1 MEDSGA
7 RRTSGTRARA
17 ASFVLVLMAVPLLSS
32 CGGDGVD
39 LPSATGSL
47 TATGL
52 PSVTGSLPDR
62 TRSPSREESQPATT
76 ESSRTSDPTTTQPT
90 ESTEPESST
99 PTSEPPTSEPPT
111 SAPSSDTT
119 PATTTPSEATSATA
133 STSPKD
139 KGKDKAKGKDAED
152 DGVPPWVWW
161 LLAAA
166 GLAAAALAAFLVP
179 RARRR
184 KAWTARMADAE
195 AEATWFARELL
206 PQLQQAA
213 SPDEVAGGWQV
224 ASGRVVAAEDELTG
238 LATTAPDEAGSA
250 RANELR
256 DAVRTARGGVED
268 LLVSRD
274 PATFRRELAAIATG
288 LADALSPPAPQP

>member
-1 MEDSGA
+1 MADSGA
-7 RRTSGTRARA
+7 ERTSTTRARA
-17 ASFVLVLMAVPLLSS
+17 VPIVLVLMALPLLSS

-52 PSVTGSLPDR
+52 PSITGSLPDR
-62 TRSPSREESQPATT
+62 TRSPSRESQTPTT
-76 ESSRTSDPTTTQPT
+76 ETSRTSDPTTTEPT
-90 ESTEPESST
+90 ETTEPETSTPT
-99 PTSEPPTSEPPT
+99 PTSEPPTST
-111 SAPSSDTT
+111 TASDS
-119 PATTTPSEATSATA
+119 PETTTPSESTSA
-133 STSPKD
+133 SPSKSP
-139 KGKDKAKGKDAED
+139 KGKDKAKGKDAAED

-166 GLAAAALAAFLVP
+166 LLAAAGLAAFLVP
-179 RARRR
+179 RSRRR
-184 KAWTARMADAE
+184 KAWTARMEGAE

-224 ASGRVVAAEDELTG
+224 ASGRVVTAEDELTG
-238 LATTAPDEAGSA
+238 LASTAPDEAGSA

-256 DAVRTARGGVED
+256 DAVRAARVGVED